1 MKIESIESQVL
12 KPLTVIN
19 AKTVQIKKVIS
30 MKDLLELRKRIP
42 TLQKAVLI
50 GEKIYVENKWKR
62 FPILLKLMFCIDF
75 VYLLLFSLTSCQN
88 NFFPHFKNDGSGLN
102 LNIKTYDKKNIENYR
117 LSRLLLMNSGTFWD
131 I

>member
-50 GEKIYVENKWKR
+50 GEKIYVENK
-62 FPILLKLMFCIDF
+62 
-75 VYLLLFSLTSCQN
+75 
-88 NFFPHFKNDGSGLN
+88 
-102 LNIKTYDKKNIENYR
+102 
-117 LSRLLLMNSGTFWD
+117 
-131 I
+131 